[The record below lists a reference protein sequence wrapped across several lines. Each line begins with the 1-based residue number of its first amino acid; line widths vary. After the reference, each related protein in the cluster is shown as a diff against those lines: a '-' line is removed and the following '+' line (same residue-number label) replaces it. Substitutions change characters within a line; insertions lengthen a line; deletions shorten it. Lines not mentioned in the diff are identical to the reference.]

1 MTRILK
7 NPLVSY
13 LISAYNEE
21 KFIEQNLNSI
31 LAQSYNSIEIV
42 FVDDGSKDKTY
53 EKAKS
58 ILLNQKRFNYK
69 LSKFNSNKGKC
80 TAYNEAF
87 KISSGDIITIIG
99 ADDIADPLRTD
110 YIIDRM
116 IRDHSLISYGN
127 IRHFS
132 KLDNFKFLKI
142 TNYKKNNLY
151 FYNSI
156 PGPSI
161 FIDRN
166 LANQIFPIPEYIPA
180 EDWYITTTAI
190 KLGHTPKYINYNVT
204 YYRVHENNDSSIGRY
219 DERNFERQLRRE
231 LKVLKA
237 FSQEKVHRNSKKRI
251 NQSIKYRKLIIEFLS
266 SSFIRRSFIFCK
278 IFLTPL
284 RKYMILALLILIKKR
299 K

>member
-1 MTRILK
+1 M
-7 NPLVSY
+7 
-13 LISAYNEE
+13 
-21 KFIEQNLNSI
+21 
-31 LAQSYNSIEIV
+31 
-42 FVDDGSKDKTY
+42 
-53 EKAKS
+53 
-58 ILLNQKRFNYK
+58 
-69 LSKFNSNKGKC
+69 SKFDSNKGKC

-87 KISSGDIITIIG
+87 QISTGDIITIIG

-110 YIIDRM
+110 YIIEKM
-116 IRDHSLISYGN
+116 IKDKMLISYGN

-132 KLDNFKFLKI
+132 KLENFKFLKKSK
-142 TNYKKNNLY
+142 YKKNNLY

-161 FIDRN
+161 FMKKS

-190 KLGHTPKYINYNVT
+190 QLGHTPKYIDYDVT
-204 YYRVHENNDSSIGRY
+204 YYRVHKNNDSSIGRY
-219 DERNFERQLRRE
+219 NKNNFERQIRRE
-231 LKVLKA
+231 LKVLEA
-237 FSQEKVHRNSKKRI
+237 FSKEKVHKDSTKRV

-266 SSFIRRSFIFCK
+266 ASLIKRFYIFCK

-284 RKYMILALLILIKKR
+284 RKYMVFALLLLIKKT

>member
-1 MTRILK
+1 MKRISR

-21 KFIEQNLNSI
+21 KYIEQNLNSI
-31 LAQSYNSIEIV
+31 LAQSYNFIEII

-53 EKAKS
+53 EKAEK

-87 KISSGDIITIIG
+87 KISSGDIISIIG

-110 YIIDRM
+110 YIINRM
-116 IRDHSLISYGN
+116 IRDNSMISYGN

-132 KLDNFKFLKI
+132 KFDDFKLLKKRK
-142 TNYKKNNLY
+142 YKKNNLY

-161 FIDRN
+161 FIDRY

-190 KLGHTPKYINYNVT
+190 KLGHTPKYINYTVT
-204 YYRVHENNDSSIGRY
+204 YYRIHENNDSFIGRY
-219 DERNFERQLRRE
+219 DKKRFERQLKRE
-231 LKVLKA
+231 LKVLAA
-237 FSQEKVHRNSKKRI
+237 FSKEKVHNNSFKRI
-251 NQSIKYRKLIIEFLS
+251 NKSIKYRNLIIEFLS
-266 SSFIRRSFIFCK
+266 TSFIRRLFIFCK

-284 RKYMILALLILIKKR
+284 RKYIVLALLILIKKN